1 MLRVPVRIVS
11 LLVLSLFA
19 FTGITTAVAPEAA
32 AYEWSRELEEG
43 DTGEDVREL
52 QIRIAGWAADGA
64 EQTYVAVDGVFGP
77 GTKAALQRF
86 QKAYGLSVTGVV
98 DTATQEALN
107 ALEDTDGSTVHFD
120 FAEFESKDGSGFSG
134 GNVDAATVKEN
145 VRRLMYKL
153 EAVRKKAGDAPI
165 TINSGFRSKAHND
178 SVGGAPNSQ
187 HTYGIAADI
196 VISGHSVSETIGYAQ
211 TSGFSGI
218 IRYDT
223 FTHVDSRVEYDY
235 GAGSWYWNV

>member
-107 ALEDTDGSTVHFD
+107 ALEDPDGSTVHFD

-134 GNVDAATVKEN
+134 GNVDAAKLVEPGEKSLHDALAKALPAARAAVEKEDFAAAMKALAGLRAPVDAFFDKVLVN
-145 VRRLMYKL
+145 APEEQLRRNRLL
-153 EAVRKKAGDAPI
+153 ILSRFTEALSAVAD
-165 TINSGFRSKAHND
+165 FSKIE
-178 SVGGAPNSQ
+178 G
-187 HTYGIAADI
+187 
-196 VISGHSVSETIGYAQ
+196 
-211 TSGFSGI
+211 
-218 IRYDT
+218 
-223 FTHVDSRVEYDY
+223 
-235 GAGSWYWNV
+235 